1 MEKRQEEI
9 GNIYSELHDFLKEK
23 GLNGFDCMRVKRYV
37 SKLRELDRERT
48 VYYNDKYKGYEGYSI
63 SGKSNIF
70 ETYEEALLV
79 EILERMFL
87 PEEIENKSINNKL
100 FDLVS
105 IIYKLVNYES
115 KYFKFSI
122 KKNE

>member
-1 MEKRQEEI
+1 MKDRQEEI
-9 GNIYSELHDFLKEK
+9 SKIYSELQKFLKEK
-23 GLNGFDCMRVKRYV
+23 GLDGFECMRVRRYL
-37 SKLRELDRERT
+37 SKLRDLDRERS

-70 ETYEEALLV
+70 ETYEEALLF

-87 PEEIENKSINNKL
+87 PEEIKNKSINHKL

-105 IIYKLVNYES
+105 IIYKLVDYES
-115 KYFKFSI
+115 KYFKFNI
-122 KKNE
+122 KK

>member
-1 MEKRQEEI
+1 MKDRQEEI
-9 GNIYSELHDFLKEK
+9 SKIYSELQKFLKEK
-23 GLNGFDCMRVKRYV
+23 GLDGFECMRVRRYL
-37 SKLRELDRERT
+37 SKLRDLDRERSI
-48 VYYNDKYKGYEGYSI
+48 YYNDKYKGFEGYSI

-87 PEEIENKSINNKL
+87 PEDIENKSISHKI

-105 IIYKLVNYES
+105 IIYKLVDYES
-115 KYFKFSI
+115 KYFKFNI
-122 KKNE
+122 KK